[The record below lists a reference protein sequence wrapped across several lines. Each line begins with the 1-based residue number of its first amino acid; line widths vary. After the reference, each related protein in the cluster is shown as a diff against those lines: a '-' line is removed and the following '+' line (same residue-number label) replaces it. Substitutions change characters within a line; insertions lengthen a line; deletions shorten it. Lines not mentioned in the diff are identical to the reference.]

1 MTIRK
6 IPALLAVGLF
16 FACSPNMAS
25 GQTTGSQ
32 TFTVVVPQSISIVA
46 PPPAILTH
54 DQTDNPQVFPVQT
67 WVVKGNLAGGVNVK
81 FTAAQPFTHT
91 TLPDSK
97 RDVRLDLS
105 VGAKQGAANW
115 TVNVPSDVS
124 NHLASDPSA
133 EVTASSNGI
142 GRANLNLAVSFIGG
156 EFGLF
161 AAGDYVT
168 TVVGTIAAN

>member
-6 IPALLAVGLF
+6 ISTLVAVGMFSALV
-16 FACSPNMAS
+16 PNMAS

-32 TFTVVVPQSISIVA
+32 TFTVVVPQSISIIA
-46 PPPAILTH
+46 PAAATITH
-54 DQTDNPQVFPVQT
+54 DQSDNPQLFPVQT

-81 FTAAQPFTHT
+81 FTAAQPFTHVT
-91 TLPDSK
+91 DPSSK
-97 RDVRLDLS
+97 RDVRLDVS
-105 VGAKQGAANW
+105 VGLKQGSATW
-115 TVNVPSDVS
+115 TVDVPSDVS
-124 NHLASDPSA
+124 NHVASDPNA
-133 EVTASSNGI
+133 EVVVSSNGI

-156 EFGLF
+156 DFGLF

>member
-1 MTIRK
+1 MTIHK
-6 IPALLAVGLF
+6 FLTLVGIGMFVAVAPGV
-16 FACSPNMAS
+16 AS

-46 PPPAILTH
+46 PAAATLTH
-54 DQTDNPQVFPVQT
+54 DQTDNPQVFPLQT

-81 FTAAQPFTHT
+81 FTTAQPFIHT
-91 TLPDSK
+91 TDPSSK
-97 RDVRLDLS
+97 RDVKLDLV
-105 VGAKQGAANW
+105 VGTKQGAANW
-115 TVNVPSDVS
+115 TVTVPSDMS
-124 NHLASDPSA
+124 NHMASDPTA
-133 EVTASSNGI
+133 EVAASSNGI

-168 TVVGTIAAN
+168 TVVGTVAAN